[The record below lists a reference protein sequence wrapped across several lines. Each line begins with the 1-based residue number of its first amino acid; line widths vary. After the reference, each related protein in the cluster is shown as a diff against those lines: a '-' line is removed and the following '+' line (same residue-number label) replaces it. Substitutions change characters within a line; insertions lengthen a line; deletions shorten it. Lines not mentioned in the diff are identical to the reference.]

1 MKLYHYFEK
10 EIGPFK
16 SISELP
22 DEEAENILQ
31 SIRINK
37 PDIFL
42 SKRPD
47 DYLLKR
53 RRFEEILRNEFIK
66 SGGTPEKIT
75 PHYMVVEEVPFFE
88 KWYEHTSCVSVDAE
102 DLDMSM
108 LSFTYGDSHPTF
120 SGKINDG
127 KEYRNRLYNYREI
140 MKIIEKYGLPQI
152 WNPDLNHGPECYVE
166 VQVWTD
172 RGLEQW
178 L

>member
-66 SGGTPEKIT
+66 SGGTPEKTT
-75 PHYMVVEEVPFFE
+75 PHYMVV
-88 KWYEHTSCVSVDAE
+88 
-102 DLDMSM
+102 
-108 LSFTYGDSHPTF
+108 LSLFCPDF
-120 SGKINDG
+120 LFA
-127 KEYRNRLYNYREI
+127 NRCGANGNRKSIY
-140 MKIIEKYGLPQI
+140 
-152 WNPDLNHGPECYVE
+152 
-166 VQVWTD
+166 
-172 RGLEQW
+172 
-178 L
+178 